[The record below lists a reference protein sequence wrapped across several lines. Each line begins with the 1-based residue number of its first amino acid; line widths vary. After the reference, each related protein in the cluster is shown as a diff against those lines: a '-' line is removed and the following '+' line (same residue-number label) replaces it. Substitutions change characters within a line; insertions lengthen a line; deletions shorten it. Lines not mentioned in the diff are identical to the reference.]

1 MGCGIGRLFG
11 GGDLI
16 FVSPMFGSAYG
27 LVCSVLRREEG
38 VGLSF
43 AAYYT
48 LSPNQPTV

>member
-27 LVCSVLRREEG
+27 LVCGVWRREEV

-43 AAYYT
+43 EANYT